1 MTADPVQQRAELDQL
16 QSELASRES
25 ITHFARTA
33 VSTTVALL
41 LGGGVLKLYVD
52 SRSTPYVAWA
62 GAAVVLGIA
71 LYAVVQYLRGRRA
84 RKSEN
89 VRIER
94 MLALRRDLRLDD
106 PSALLPG

>member
-41 LGGGVLKLYVD
+41 LGGGVAKLFVD
-52 SRSTPYVAWA
+52 STRTPYLAW
-62 GAAVVLGIA
+62 GGTVVVLGVVVFA
-71 LYAVVQYLRGRRA
+71 TVQYVRGRRA
-84 RKSEN
+84 MKSEN
-89 VRIER
+89 ERIER
-94 MLALRRDLRLDD
+94 MLALRRELRLDD